1 MKTDQRREFSKG
13 WPVLLAATLGVSVA
27 TTAIPFYS
35 MGVFIR
41 PLEVD
46 RGWSRSEIAFA
57 ASLLSFILPLAILWL
72 GKLIDC
78 FGVRSIAV
86 SGHVMLGLCY
96 LALSSGGSDIRIFW
110 AIYAVAAVTAVG
122 ASPITYTRAVI
133 QCFDRNRGLAIGV
146 CMSGAGVSAA
156 IAPATLEWVI
166 RTHGVASGYQALA
179 ATLFAVAM
187 LVFFLLPNTRTAVPL
202 VAEAPPSGDT
212 ISAMSQAGRDRPYLA
227 LSVICIGIF
236 AVALSI
242 NGYVIHMV
250 PLLEAQGLS
259 SQQAAKVV
267 MSLGLAVIAGRLVTG
282 YSLDRI
288 STGLICTTVLSGTV
302 CGIWL
307 LYSGTPSVAPL
318 AAALIGFAI
327 GAEVDVVAY
336 LMSRVFMKE
345 AFPRYFSFAYASFML
360 GAGISPLLAAQ
371 SFERH
376 GDYTLFFIFSSGLL
390 ATMSAACLALH
401 LRAGAF
407 GKQRG

>member
-1 MKTDQRREFSKG
+1 MKTDQRREFSEG

-41 PLEVD
+41 PLEVA

-72 GKLIDC
+72 GKLIDR

-110 AIYAVAAVTAVG
+110 AIYAVAAITAVG

-133 QCFDRNRGLAIGV
+133 QCFDRNRGLAIGI

-166 RTHGVASGYQALA
+166 RTHGIASGYQALA

-202 VAEAPPSGDT
+202 VEVPPSGEA
-212 ISAMSQAGRDRPYLA
+212 ISTMQAGRDRPYLA

-259 SQQAAKVV
+259 SQEAAKVV
-267 MSLGLAVIAGRLVTG
+267 TSLGLAVIAGRLVTG

-288 STGLICTTVLSGTV
+288 STGLICTAVLSGTV

-336 LMSRVFMKE
+336 LMSRVFTKE

-376 GDYTLFFIFSSGLL
+376 GDYTLFFLFSSGLL
-390 ATMSAACLALH
+390 TTMSAACLALH
-401 LRAGAF
+401 VRVGAF
-407 GKQRG
+407 GKQQE